1 MLHNP
6 QKFNLSNLAKSKGEC
21 GSLLLFSPLLLGMWP
36 AFPEVF
42 PTTRIHLLQ
51 VKSSY
56 LWMQYVDFKRLKW
69 WWSPQLIRQYISRQP
84 FTPFPYV
91 QGIRI
96 GPTFG
101 PKWCQS
107 ICWDALHPPSSGKMK
122 GQYNRAFSP
131 KNDSWSWRW
140 LGWASIPSFSCYVW
154 FTRPPLKFN
163 MEVEPILCC
172 LSSWESKGTPPKPT
186 PPTNKNLIR
195 AY

>member
-6 QKFNLSNLAKSKGEC
+6 QKFNLSNLAETKGEC
-21 GSLLLFSPLLLGMWP
+21 GSLLLFSPLFLGMWP

-84 FTPFPYV
+84 FTPFAYV

-131 KNDSWSWRW
+131 KMIHD
-140 LGWASIPSFSCYVW
+140 LGGGLVGRASQVFPAMFGLPGHPWNSTWKSNQYSVVYLHGN
-154 FTRPPLKFN
+154 RRVLPQSQLPQQ
-163 MEVEPILCC
+163 
-172 LSSWESKGTPPKPT
+172 
-186 PPTNKNLIR
+186 IR
-195 AY
+195 T